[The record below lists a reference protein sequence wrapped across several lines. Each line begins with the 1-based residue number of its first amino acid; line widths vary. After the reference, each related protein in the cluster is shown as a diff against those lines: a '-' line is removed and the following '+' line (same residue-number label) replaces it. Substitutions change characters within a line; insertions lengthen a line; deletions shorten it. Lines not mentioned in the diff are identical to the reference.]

1 MMRERRVHDRETGRD
16 DQQRA
21 KARVPLARL
30 LERLTAGGDR
40 AKRQQAWRMQ
50 FGRAW
55 EDFSRRILQVNRTR
69 KERPLRR
76 RMAGAQR
83 RSQRLRFRQVVE
95 LLRMRFCCRAPSV
108 KRSHRMVRVVARSAA
123 RVAVEGLAI
132 LSPEIREGRVEGRVD
147 AEAVDSVAEEAG
159 LAEGPAVAERVEG
172 EEEGLRV
179 RR

>member
-1 MMRERRVHDRETGRD
+1 
-16 DQQRA
+16 
-21 KARVPLARL
+21 
-30 LERLTAGGDR
+30 
-40 AKRQQAWRMQ
+40 
-50 FGRAW
+50 
-55 EDFSRRILQVNRTR
+55 
-69 KERPLRR
+69 
-76 RMAGAQR
+76 
-83 RSQRLRFRQVVE
+83 
-95 LLRMRFCCRAPSV
+95 
-108 KRSHRMVRVVARSAA
+108 MVRVVARSAA